1 MVGGLKP
8 GVLSEIVVITARRNC
23 RFVRMG
29 IVGVV
34 MRLGINRVFVSW
46 IMVRRLISFVAA
58 VGMRQSLDR
67 ELFNII
73 SKA

>member
-8 GVLSEIVVITARRNC
+8 GVLSEIVVIMARRNC